1 MGDTRQAERVWAC
14 GWWLIDGAGQ
24 LIGWPNVAKCGWAT
38 EEKEVVLLVGAV
50 FFRCM
55 VECRLGSGLKS
66 TWRVEIVRPVPFAPF
81 ETFCSAGFGN
91 TPCNFVG
98 NPS

>member
-1 MGDTRQAERVWAC
+1 M
-14 GWWLIDGAGQ
+14 
-24 LIGWPNVAKCGWAT
+24 AKCGWAT

-91 TPCNFVG
+91 TPCNFAG